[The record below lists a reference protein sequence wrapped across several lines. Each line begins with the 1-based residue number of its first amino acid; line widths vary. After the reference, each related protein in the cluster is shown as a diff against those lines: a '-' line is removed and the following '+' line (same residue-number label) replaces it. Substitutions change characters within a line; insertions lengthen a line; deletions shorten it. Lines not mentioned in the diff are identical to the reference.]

1 MKRKFCII
9 FLIIFL
15 ICIII
20 TYKLLN
26 SGNNIIKSDD
36 NDILNISS
44 YEATVEVQIF
54 SNKND
59 NKYILKQKYHESNIF
74 KQEILEPENFKGF
87 SIIYD
92 GTNLIIKNDGLGLES
107 TYENYEVLSSN
118 SLSLISFIEEY
129 KNSEE
134 IKREETE
141 EETIIKIK
149 TNGNNKYQRYKKLYI
164 SKKTNLPIK
173 IEILD
178 INENIT
184 VYILYKEIKLNKTSK
199 EEILAN

>member
-74 KQEILEPENFKGF
+74 KQETLEPENFKGF